1 MRKQFKS
8 GLGMLLAG
16 ILILCCLA
24 GCSRELS
31 EQKSSETKSDG
42 SYRIYYLTP
51 EKNSLVTHSYY
62 PKSTDFEGIKEEILE
77 AFKSSDS
84 TDVVSALPEGVQ
96 INSAVTGIN
105 EIDVDFSAEYLSLDA
120 ISELLL
126 RGALVRT
133 LLQLPGV
140 DTIRFTVDSQA
151 LKIADEE
158 VGPMSEDTFI
168 VPTEDSINSYRNA
181 HLTLYL
187 PPETGKLLKRKVR
200 TVYYSTNVNTER
212 LVIEEML
219 KKPEESGVLPVAV
232 EGTLVSD
239 LSVNDGICTVDFSEE
254 INNAP
259 PSENV
264 TDPET
269 ILYAF
274 TNSLIDSCEKD
285 HITGVR
291 FKVGGSSEGRFRNQ
305 VNLDQIFYRNAE
317 LIEGGM
323 EETQSE
329 PAEGSNQETQAAGEA
344 AQEVLAA
351 AEQAPAVEE
360 ASQEVPAAEQ
370 APAAEEASQEAPAAE
385 QAPAAEA

>member
-1 MRKQFKS
+1 MRKQFK
-8 GLGMLLAG
+8 LGQRMLLTW
-16 ILILCCLA
+16 ILVICCLA
-24 GCSRELS
+24 GCSREMT
-31 EQKSSETKSDG
+31 EVKSSELKSDG
-42 SYRIYYLTP
+42 SYRIYYLNS
-51 EKNSLVTHSYY
+51 ERNSLVTHTYH
-62 PKSTDFEGIKEEILE
+62 PESTDFEGIKEEIIE
-77 AFKSSDS
+77 AFKSPDS
-84 TDVVSALPEGVQ
+84 ADVVSAIPEEVK

-105 EIDVDFSAEYLSLDA
+105 EIDVDFSAEYLSLDV

-140 DTIRFTVDSQA
+140 DIIRFTVDSQA
-151 LKIADEE
+151 LKIAGEE

-181 HLTLYL
+181 QLTLYL
-187 PPETGKLLKRKVR
+187 PSETGKLLKRKVR

-317 LIEGGM
+317 VVEGGM
-323 EETQSE
+323 AEVQSE
-329 PAEGSNQETQAAGEA
+329 PAEEATPESQAVEQTPESQAAEP
-344 AQEVLAA
+344 QA
-351 AEQAPAVEE
+351 AEQAAEPQAAEQAAE
-360 ASQEVPAAEQ
+360 PQAAEQ
-370 APAAEEASQEAPAAE
+370 APAA
-385 QAPAAEA
+385 